1 VAVAALLPLL
11 MAMVGLAVD
20 LGQVYVA
27 HTRLQNAVD
36 AGAMAASAELP
47 YDPDLSTDLVPQAAQ
62 DMLVR
67 NYPEARV
74 AGIAE
79 GSEIRSVCVTAEAD
93 VPLLL
98 LDVIGVADPTVTAD
112 ACAGFN
118 NLEVAMAI
126 DNSGSMS
133 GSPIE
138 NVKAA
143 SRDLAELIMPDGTQA
158 ATRMGLV
165 PFRGKVHLPA
175 GVDGLGEGCRNADG
189 SVNDGIH
196 EDFMDLY
203 YDLPWQ
209 YRQYYIDEDTCT
221 DIPMV
226 QGLTDDKATI
236 LSAIDTQDAEGD
248 WSGTVISEGVRWATH
263 VLTPEAPY
271 TEGGDPDDWRKV
283 LILLTDGD
291 TEDGECGGQYDV
303 GYDPNN
309 YWTNA
314 YYGMGDDTSHCED
327 GGALNQA
334 MLDTAQ
340 AAKDA
345 GIEIFAIRFGNSD
358 AVDVALMKQVASSR
372 PGTDDHYFDAP
383 TAEDIPEVFR
393 RIGKQ
398 LGWRLL
404 N

>member
-1 VAVAALLPLL
+1 VVVAAMLPVL
-11 MAMVGLAVD
+11 MGMVGLAVD
-20 LGQVYVA
+20 LGMVYVS

-47 YDPDLSTDLVPQAAQ
+47 YDPNMSTDRVPQAAQ
-62 DMLVR
+62 AMVAR

-74 AGIAE
+74 TGLSE
-79 GSEIRSVCVTAEAD
+79 GSEIRSVCVNGEAE

-98 LDVIGVADPTVTAD
+98 LDVLGMADPTVKAA

-118 NLEVAMAI
+118 NLEIALVI

-133 GSPIE
+133 GTPIQKVRE
-138 NVKAA
+138 A
-143 SRDLAELIMPDGTQA
+143 SEELADLIMPDGSRA

-165 PFRGKVHLPA
+165 PFRGKVHV
-175 GVDGLGEGCRNADG
+175 GSSVDGLADGCRNADG
-189 SVNDGIH
+189 SLNTGIH
-196 EDFMDLY
+196 EDFMDEY
-203 YDLPWQ
+203 YALP
-209 YRQYYIDEDTCT
+209 YYLRSRITLDTCSG
-221 DIPMV
+221 IPRI
-226 QGLTDDKATI
+226 QPLTESKSEILAAIATQTATG
-236 LSAIDTQDAEGD
+236 SA
-248 WSGTVISEGVRWATH
+248 SGTVISEGVRWGAN

-291 TEDGECGGQYDV
+291 TEDGECGGTYGV
-303 GYDPNN
+303 SYRPNN

-314 YYGMGDDTSHCED
+314 YFGMGDDSSHCED

-334 MLDTAQ
+334 MLEAART
-340 AAKDA
+340 AKDQD
-345 GIEIFAIRFGNSD
+345 IEIFTIRFGTSD
-358 AVDVALMKQVASSR
+358 TVDVALMKQMASSNE
-372 PGTDDHYFDAP
+372 GTDDHYFDAP
-383 TAEDIPEVFR
+383 TSDDIPDVFR